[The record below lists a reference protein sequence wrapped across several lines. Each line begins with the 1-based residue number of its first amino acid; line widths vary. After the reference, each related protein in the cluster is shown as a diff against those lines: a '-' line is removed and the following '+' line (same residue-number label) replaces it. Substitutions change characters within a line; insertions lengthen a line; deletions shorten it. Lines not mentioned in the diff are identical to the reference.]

1 MFSFVFVLR
10 TKLCSFLYSNMH
22 TILFQLLVRFLWKC
36 CFFAVFSW
44 ARSHFLTH
52 KTKLLTVNSYH
63 NTLFAQICLLWVEW
77 LIYLTVGFFLRH
89 VLRLSVFCILH
100 ILDRRSH
107 RRHRRPG
114 LALRLHGGPAGRRH
128 RHHLRGSGHQCAGYV
143 VVVPEQGKPCVG
155 QQRHYLSTI
164 TRIRCFTKI
173 IYFSYYC
180 IPLFQYDSNFNNENT
195 KLWLYE
201 KIIYLNGLYLT

>member
-1 MFSFVFVLR
+1 
-10 TKLCSFLYSNMH
+10 MH
-22 TILFQLLVRFLWKC
+22 TFLFQLLVRFLWKC
-36 CFFAVFSW
+36 CLFAVFSW

-52 KTKLLTVNSYH
+52 KTKLQTVNNYH

-100 ILDRRSH
+100 ILDWRSH

-128 RHHLRGSGHQCAGYV
+128 RHHLRGAGHQCAGYV
-143 VVVPEQGKPCVG
+143 VVVGNKGNRVSVNNVIIWQRLQGYIVS
-155 QQRHYLSTI
+155 QQLFIFLIVASHCCNTI
-164 TRIRCFTKI
+164 QIATMKIPNYVFTWKLFI
-173 IYFSYYC
+173 WTAC
-180 IPLFQYDSNFNNENT
+180 I
-195 KLWLYE
+195 
-201 KIIYLNGLYLT
+201 